1 MSHIRVVAL
10 VVIFMVAVTS
20 ASADDGAGVLPDDPG
35 YKLKIERERVE
46 LRTTSGINER
56 VRLYMRY
63 AERRLEEA
71 DEMASRGKP
80 EFVEDLLKEYRRY
93 IERATDEIE
102 QAEAVG
108 YWVDTALRE
117 VERATEKHLSIL
129 EGLKTRVP
137 EKALPAITRALDVS
151 RKGRETALERLG
163 EAQGIEHPS
172 GREDGVGRGNH
183 GGRPSFDELPSHG
196 GMHGG
201 GPPSFGGGRGRGR

>member
-1 MSHIRVVAL
+1 MSYIRVVTLTAL
-10 VVIFMVAVTS
+10 FMVAVTL
-20 ASADDGAGVLPDDPG
+20 ASADSVGVLPDDPG

-46 LRTTSGINER
+46 LRATSGINER

-71 DEMASRGKP
+71 NEMASRGKP

-93 IERATDEIE
+93 IERATNEIE
-102 QAEAVG
+102 QAGSVG
-108 YWVDTALRE
+108 YVVDTALRE

-129 EGLKTRVP
+129 EGLKTKVP

-151 RKGRETALERLG
+151 RKGRETALKRLG
-163 EAQGIEHPS
+163 NVQGREHPS
-172 GREDGVGRGNH
+172 GREDGSGRGSH
-183 GGRPSFDELPSHG
+183 GERPSFDELPSHG